1 MMEKLLEKVKELFEK
16 FKSQSKKIKIA
27 VIASV
32 IAVIVAIVSAFVYS
46 ASNKYAVLFSNLD
59 TTDAKTV
66 VDYLTN
72 QNIDNKIDS
81 TNNTIWV
88 PKDQVDKLKLELA
101 PDLKSGSTGYE
112 LMDEQSSFGTTDEE
126 FKIKKKRMLQGE
138 IEKTIKSLQAIDNVK
153 VNITE
158 PESSVFVKDKTQAS
172 AAVTIKLKEGASL
185 SEEQVKAIV
194 AVVSTSVENL
204 PKENVT
210 IVDQYSNLLTRDL
223 NDEENGQASSETI
236 SKQQKAEQDYEER
249 LKKEIVALL
258 EPIVGR
264 GNVTASVKANLDFD
278 SKQNTQT
285 TIDPNKVIVS
295 QETLKEMNKD
305 GSSSDDTTSESPVDN
320 NMSNEIVDNNSN
332 VVSSKEEQKTNYD
345 SGKSETKTIEAQGKV
360 ERLTATVYI
369 NKADLTQEEKEEF
382 QMGVANAIG
391 INEARGDQITVSG
404 MAFDTT
410 NADQA
415 QAALDEM
422 NAEAAAKKRN
432 MMIAAG
438 GVLAAI
444 AIGIAVFFIIKKKKK
459 KEEEEQL
466 LDTLIDDTIIP
477 KEPETFDPIEF
488 DNENEKSHLEN
499 EIKKYAT
506 EKPEQVVEIIKA
518 WLNENER

>member
-32 IAVIVAIVSAFVYS
+32 IAVIVAIVSAVVYS
-46 ASNKYAVLFSNLD
+46 TSNKYAILFSNLD

-66 VDYLTN
+66 VDYLTTEK
-72 QNIDNKIDS
+72 IDNKVDS
-81 TNNTIWV
+81 TNNTVWV

-112 LMDEQSSFGTTDEE
+112 LMDEQSSFGSTDEE
-126 FKIKKKRMLQGE
+126 FKLKKKRMLQGE
-138 IEKTIKSLQAIDNVK
+138 IEKTIKSLQPIDNVK

-185 SEEQVKAIV
+185 SEDQVKAIV
-194 AVVSTSVENL
+194 AVVSTSVDNL

-236 SKQQKAEQDYEER
+236 SKQHKAEQDYEER

-258 EPIVGR
+258 EPIVGK

-278 SKQNTQT
+278 AKQNTQT

-295 QETLKEMNKD
+295 QETLKEMNKNAD
-305 GSSSDDTTSESPVDN
+305 GDDTTSESPVDN
-320 NMSNEIVDNNSN
+320 NMSNQIVDNNGNTIST
-332 VVSSKEEQKTNYD
+332 KEEQKTNYD

-369 NKADLTQEEKEEF
+369 NKGNLTQQEKDEF
-382 QMGVANAIG
+382 QSGVANAIG

-410 NADQA
+410 SADQA
-415 QAALDEM
+415 QAAINEM

-432 MMIAAG
+432 IMIAVG
-438 GVLAAI
+438 SLLAAI
-444 AIGIAVFFIIKKKKK
+444 ILGIIAFFIIRNRKRKE
-459 KEEEEQL
+459 EEEEQL

-488 DNENEKSHLEN
+488 ESQNEKSHLEN
-499 EIKKYAT
+499 EIKRYAT
-506 EKPEQVVEIIKA
+506 EKPEQVVEIIKS